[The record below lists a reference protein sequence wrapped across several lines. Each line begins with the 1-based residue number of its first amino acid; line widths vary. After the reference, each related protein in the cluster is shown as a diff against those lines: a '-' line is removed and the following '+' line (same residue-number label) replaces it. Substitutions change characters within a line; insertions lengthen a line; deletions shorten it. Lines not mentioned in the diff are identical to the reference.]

1 MIGIGAYLIAKKL
14 KDNQR
19 LALKKVAPYLKSI
32 RKMVKTLG
40 PNALEDYCREGHLSK
55 EKISDLDNL
64 EACLPEERVGS
75 AGEEEEDEEGAESC
89 LSSNESDSE
98 K

>member
-1 MIGIGAYLIAKKL
+1 MIGIGAHLVAKKL
-14 KDNQR
+14 KNNQR
-19 LALKKVAPYLKSI
+19 LALKQLAPYLKSV
-32 RKMVKTLG
+32 RKMVLTLG

-55 EKISDLDNL
+55 QKISDLVNL

-75 AGEEEEDEEGAESC
+75 AGEDEEEDAESF

-98 K
+98 E